1 MARPSRAEASDGSD
15 GIVEEKAKIWG
26 LASEAEAMAAV
37 AAALQHWWHLRQR
50 LRRRILAACARLG
63 EVGHRAEEGRL
74 GDE

>member
-15 GIVEEKAKIWG
+15 GIVEEKAKILG

-37 AAALQHWWHLRQR
+37 AAALQHWRHLRQ
-50 LRRRILAACARLG
+50 RRILAACARLG
-63 EVGHRAEEGRL
+63 EVGHRAEAGRL